1 MEPAAA
7 HPNEVLE
14 LAGLLGY
21 TGTSSTNEA
30 GETDM
35 AQRPN
40 GSATLL
46 VTIVMIAIVLAAANV
61 AALIMTLRAATGTS
75 NASVATAV
83 LSAPYLPELIYS
95 VAAPLVAG
103 LLIALLA
110 LRRAERRAALVEA
123 PAPAAPPPP
132 SPAAALRLLG
142 LLQQEARL
150 VDFITED
157 IDGYSDEQVGAAVR
171 SIHSACRKVL
181 NEHVQLQRI
190 FDAEDGSD
198 MVVDQGFDPAAVR
211 LTGNVTGQPPFRG
224 TLQHGGWRAINISL
238 PDAPLDPNIIAPAEV
253 EIP

>member
-1 MEPAAA
+1 
-7 HPNEVLE
+7 
-14 LAGLLGY
+14 
-21 TGTSSTNEA
+21 
-30 GETDM
+30 M
-35 AQRPN
+35 AKRPN
-40 GSATLL
+40 GSAALL
-46 VTIVMIAIVLAAANV
+46 VTIVVIAIVLAAANV

-75 NASVATAV
+75 NASAAAAV
-83 LSAPYLPELIYS
+83 LSAPYLPELICF
-95 VAAPLVAG
+95 VAAPLLAG
-103 LLIALLA
+103 LVIALLA
-110 LRRAERRAALVEA
+110 LRRAERRATPVEA
-123 PAPAAPPPP
+123 PAPAAPPPPP

-224 TLQHGGWRAINISL
+224 TLQHGGWRAIKISL

>member
-1 MEPAAA
+1 L
-7 HPNEVLE
+7 V
-14 LAGLLGY
+14 
-21 TGTSSTNEA
+21 SIVVI
-30 GETDM
+30 
-35 AQRPN
+35 
-40 GSATLL
+40 AT
-46 VTIVMIAIVLAAANV
+46 VLAAANV
-61 AALIMTLRAATGTS
+61 AALIMILRAATATS
-75 NASVATAV
+75 SASAAAAV
-83 LSAPYLPELIYS
+83 LSAPYLFELIYF

-103 LLIALLA
+103 LLIIMLA
-110 LRRAERRAALVEA
+110 LRRAGRAAAPLEA

-132 SPAAALRLLG
+132 SPAPALRLLG

-150 VDFITED
+150 VDFIAED

-181 NEHVQLQRI
+181 NEHVQLHRI

-224 TLQHGGWRAINISL
+224 TLQHGGWRAVKISL

>member
-1 MEPAAA
+1 
-7 HPNEVLE
+7 
-14 LAGLLGY
+14 
-21 TGTSSTNEA
+21 
-30 GETDM
+30 M
-35 AQRPN
+35 ARRPN

-46 VTIVMIAIVLAAANV
+46 VSIVVIAIFLAAANV

-75 NASVATAV
+75 NASAAAAV
-83 LSAPYLPELIYS
+83 LSAPYLPELIYF

-103 LLIALLA
+103 LLIVLLA
-110 LRRAERRAALVEA
+110 LRRAARGAAPLEA

-132 SPAAALRLLG
+132 PSPAPALRLLG

-150 VDFITED
+150 VDFISED

-190 FDAEDGSD
+190 FDAEDGSN

-224 TLQHGGWRAINISL
+224 TLQHGGWRAIKISL
-238 PDAPLDPNIIAPAEV
+238 PDAPMDPNIIAPAEV

>member
-1 MEPAAA
+1 
-7 HPNEVLE
+7 
-14 LAGLLGY
+14 
-21 TGTSSTNEA
+21 
-30 GETDM
+30 M
-35 AQRPN
+35 ARRPN

-46 VTIVMIAIVLAAANV
+46 VTIVVIAIVLAAANV

-75 NASVATAV
+75 NASAAAAV
-83 LSAPYLPELIYS
+83 LSPPYLPELIYFL
-95 VAAPLVAG
+95 AAPLVAG

-110 LRRAERRAALVEA
+110 LRRAGRGAAPVEA
-123 PAPAAPPPP
+123 PAPAAPPPPP

-224 TLQHGGWRAINISL
+224 TLQHGGWRAIKISL

>member
-1 MEPAAA
+1 
-7 HPNEVLE
+7 
-14 LAGLLGY
+14 
-21 TGTSSTNEA
+21 
-30 GETDM
+30 M
-35 AQRPN
+35 AKPPN
-40 GSATLL
+40 GNTTLL
-46 VTIVMIAIVLAAANV
+46 VSMVVIAIVLAAANV
-61 AALIMTLRAATGTS
+61 AALIMALRATAGMSSTFSAG
-75 NASVATAV
+75 AV
-83 LSAPYLPELIYS
+83 LSAAYLPEIIYFL
-95 VAAPLVAG
+95 AAPLAAG

-110 LRRAERRAALVEA
+110 LRRAARGAAPVEA

-132 SPAAALRLLG
+132 PSPAPALRLLG

-150 VDFITED
+150 VDFISED

-211 LTGNVTGQPPFRG
+211 LSGNVTGQPPFRG
-224 TLQHGGWRAINISL
+224 TLQHGGWRAIRISL
-238 PDAPLDPNIIAPAEV
+238 PEAPLDPNIIAPAEV

>member
-1 MEPAAA
+1 
-7 HPNEVLE
+7 
-14 LAGLLGY
+14 
-21 TGTSSTNEA
+21 
-30 GETDM
+30 M
-35 AQRPN
+35 ARRPN

-46 VTIVMIAIVLAAANV
+46 VSIVVIAIVLAAANV
-61 AALIMTLRAATGTS
+61 AALIITLRAATGAS
-75 NASVATAV
+75 NASAAAAV
-83 LSAPYLPELIYS
+83 LSAPYLPELIYF

-103 LLIALLA
+103 LLIVLLA
-110 LRRAERRAALVEA
+110 LRRAARGAAPLEA
-123 PAPAAPPPP
+123 PAPAAPP
-132 SPAAALRLLG
+132 SPTPALRLLG

-150 VDFITED
+150 VDFISED

-224 TLQHGGWRAINISL
+224 TLQHGGWRAIKISL
-238 PDAPLDPNIIAPAEV
+238 PDAPMDPNIIAPAEV